1 MLSLFLQEGP
11 AETTSYMVIGYAV
24 IFTVLAIY
32 LFSLYVRN
40 RNLDQDLQ
48 VLEELVQKDK

>member
-1 MLSLFLQEGP
+1 MLSLILQEAP
-11 AETTSYMVIGYAV
+11 AETSSYMVIGYAV

-32 LFSLYVRN
+32 LFSMYTRN

-48 VLEELVQKDK
+48 VLEELQPKDK